1 MIFMR
6 KIIFL
11 ILISIYSFNTFA
23 AGPSPTDS
31 KGTTTAS
38 TGVKAATKFDIGL
51 KWVSKAKKFEK
62 KNKQD
67 KAQNAYKKAISS
79 LLQANK
85 QNPGNPDILNLLGF
99 SHRKIGDY
107 NNAEIYYS
115 MGLEVDPKHI
125 GINEYM
131 GELFVVTNRIDEA
144 KKRLAVLENCNCE
157 EYNQLK
163 QVINGTKKSKY

>member
-1 MIFMR
+1 MK
-6 KIIFL
+6 KIIIIVFITL
-11 ILISIYSFNTFA
+11 YSSLVFA
-23 AGPSPTDS
+23 AGSGGGETKS
-31 KGTTTAS
+31 TAS

-51 KWVSKAKKFEK
+51 KWVTKAKKFEK
-62 KNKQD
+62 KNKQV
-67 KAQNAYKKAISS
+67 KAKNAYKKAISS

-107 NNAEIYYS
+107 DNAEIYYS